1 MKKAILLS
9 LLAALAGCAS
19 AGNDSGA
26 NANRRENRLEVSVQA
41 FVDPGLSIP
50 PGSTFA
56 TVPNDKAQNRL
67 LEKELLALVRARLEA
82 KGLRYDETKP
92 DFLVAVSGY
101 LGGYGDPFPRFT
113 DYFPSAAAPAIQTPD
128 ITGSAEAAPPVAE
141 PQPST
146 PPSTT
151 TSTAPSPS
159 PNRGEGRNRRRGSRM
174 MQYNPLYIRIID
186 VFVGKRVGGE
196 GRAAAESV
204 WAGRAQSTGAT
215 EDLALVAPPLLDEL
229 FTEFPKRSGRDP
241 HRVVTWSAPAKD
253 PSQNAKPVSP

>member
-1 MKKAILLS
+1 MNKAILLS
-9 LLAALAGCAS
+9 LLVALAGCAS
-19 AGNDSGA
+19 AGNNSGA

-146 PPSTT
+146 PPS
-151 TSTAPSPS
+151 SM

-215 EDLALVAPPLLDEL
+215 EDLVLVAPPLLDEL
-229 FTEFPKRSGRDP
+229 FTELPKRAGQDP
-241 HRVVTWSAPAKD
+241 QR
-253 PSQNAKPVSP
+253 

>member
-1 MKKAILLS
+1 MNKAILLS
-9 LLAALAGCAS
+9 LLAVLVGCAS
-19 AGNDSGA
+19 TGKSSGA
-26 NANRRENRLEVSVQA
+26 NTNKLEVNVQA

-50 PGSTFA
+50 PGSSFA
-56 TVPNDKAQNRL
+56 TVPIEKAQNRL

-101 LGGYGDPFPRFT
+101 LGGYGEPFPRFT
-113 DYFPSAAAPAIQTPD
+113 DYFPSAAAPAIQSPD

-141 PQPST
+141 TQPSA
-146 PPSTT
+146 PPSPA
-151 TSTAPSPS
+151 TSPAPG
-159 PNRGEGRNRRRGSRM
+159 REDVRNRRRGYRAT
-174 MQYNPLYIRIID
+174 QYTPLYIRIID

-229 FTEFPKRSGRDP
+229 FTEFPKRTGQDP
-241 HRVVTWSAPAKD
+241 HRVVNWSAPA
-253 PSQNAKPVSP
+253 SQNAKPVSP

>member
-1 MKKAILLS
+1 MNKAILLS
-9 LLAALAGCAS
+9 LLVALAGCAS
-19 AGNDSGA
+19 AGNNSGA
-26 NANRRENRLEVSVQA
+26 NTNRRENRLEVSVQA

-146 PPSTT
+146 PPS
-151 TSTAPSPS
+151 SM

-229 FTEFPKRSGRDP
+229 FTEFPKRSGQDP
-241 HRVVTWSAPAKD
+241 HRVVNWSAPAQGQK
-253 PSQNAKPVSP
+253 AKPVSP